1 LISDVRIVKST
12 AVYTGAFTRPSAPLT
27 AIANTQLLTC
37 NDPVIKDSSLNALTI
52 STVGTVAVDNTTVS
66 NVLFDGT
73 NDYADCGYNSSI
85 YNLTQNLTV
94 EVWVRWTGAVA
105 TSGNGQWI
113 VTNVDVS
120 TTNGGFQLG
129 YIPGTGFYFG
139 TYGNLIAATY
149 SFVPVINTWYNLTGI
164 KSSSSGYFIYLNGVS
179 VATNVNLTAGGAA
192 SRNLRIAHRERDG
205 AGGYFPG
212 NVSSVKIHNT
222 ALTADQVLQNYNAL
236 RGRYGL

>member
-1 LISDVRIVKST
+1 MGLGHNPSIITDGLVLALDSANVRSYSGSGTAWADQISN
-12 AVYTGAFTRPSAPLT
+12 
-27 AIANTQLLTC
+27 ANNGTLQGS
-37 NDPVIKDSSLNALTI
+37 PGFSSLNGGVITF
-52 STVGTVAVDNTTVS
+52 N
-66 NVLFDGT
+66 GT
-73 NDYADCGYNSSI
+73 NQYADCGYNSSI

-94 EVWVRWTGAVA
+94 EAWVRWTGAVA

-113 VTNVDVS
+113 VTNVDS
-120 TTNGGFQLG
+120 GATTNGGFQLG

-139 TYGNLIAATY
+139 TYGNLIAANY

-205 AGGYFPG
+205 AAGYFPG
-212 NVSSVKIHNT
+212 YIPSVKIYNV
-222 ALTADQVLQNYNAL
+222 ALTASQVQQNFNAL
-236 RGRYGL
+236 RGRFGI